1 MSNKPVNKA
10 TTDTGAVASDVVRHS
25 QDQVHGTGNIAGSV
39 ELAMALGESQELV
52 KKQAEEI
59 KALRAQL
66 SDGNKSSDNDIA
78 KLVKALTD
86 LAAKPTKEGPTEA
99 DEVNRSIDFNTQRTT
114 IDGRSLL
121 EAQAAVNSFRRE
133 PKVPI
138 SIPKS
143 LANTFGPY
151 IAISVNGVRIAV
163 NCDGRTYMI
172 NKTHAEHIKERIAK
186 VDAYNAKPGED
197 ITINA

>member
-1 MSNKPVNKA
+1 MSNNKPVNKA
-10 TTDTGAVASDVVRHS
+10 ATETGAVEAVKHS
-25 QDQVHGTGNIAGSV
+25 QAQAHETDSNASPV
-39 ELAMALGESQELV
+39 ELAVALGESQELV
-52 KKQAEEI
+52 QKQAQEI
-59 KALRAQL
+59 AALRAQL
-66 SDGNKSSDNDIA
+66 SDGNKSDDNAIA
-78 KLVKALTD
+78 QLAKAIAELS
-86 LAAKPTKEGPTEA
+86 AKPTQQGPTEA
-99 DEVNRSIDFNTQRTT
+99 DEVNRSIDFNNQRTT

-143 LANTFGPY
+143 LQNTFGPY
-151 IAISVNGVRIAV
+151 LAISVNGVRIAV

-172 NKTHAEHIKERIAK
+172 NKTHAEHIRERIAK
-186 VDAYNAKPGED
+186 VDIYNAKPGEE

>member
-10 TTDTGAVASDVVRHS
+10 TTETGAVEAVKHSPNQALGTSEPASP
-25 QDQVHGTGNIAGSV
+25 V
-39 ELAMALGESQELV
+39 ELAVALGESEALV

-59 KALRAQL
+59 AALRAQL
-66 SDGNKSSDNDIA
+66 SDGNKSSNSDIA
-78 KLVKALTD
+78 ALAKAIAELT
-86 LAAKPTKEGPTEA
+86 AKPAQQGPTEA
-99 DEVNRSIDFNTQRTT
+99 DEVNRSIDFNNQRTT

-138 SIPKS
+138 SIPKVLQS
-143 LANTFGPY
+143 TFGPY
-151 IAISVNGVRIAV
+151 LAISVNGVRIAV

-186 VDAYNAKPGED
+186 VDIYNAKPGEE